1 MGLSSGLQVWLGLRR
16 VGGGFDCGCIDC
28 GCIAALTITAL
39 ARATP
44 PAATPRALSIGALV
58 SAIGWGNLH
67 EFRFSLLGKKLA
79 LTLSL
84 VTTATTARTPALA
97 AILRG
102 PIAFARLALAFLG
115 LSGGTSI
122 TDFLRLSGLRSLAIL
137 GAVSIFRPVAVLGTI
152 SATTITSIATTIS
165 LSTTASRVR
174 A

>member
-1 MGLSSGLQVWLGLRR
+1 LGLSSGLQVWLGLRR
-16 VGGGFDCGCIDC
+16 VGGGFDC

-97 AILRG
+97 ATLAAILRG
-102 PIAFARLALAFLG
+102 PIVFARLALAFLG